1 MFQGDETAVRVN
13 NRNYTWQSLTEG
25 GKTLPCDS

>member
-25 GKTLPCDS
+25 EEIPFDS